1 MRRIART
8 IKHLHNA
15 PWLGAILTGLGGV
28 VPQGI
33 GEVLGGVE
41 ISLVDSLIVSI
52 STALILCIFSP
63 RQSFTRCTTYT
74 PAKTLR

>member
-1 MRRIART
+1 
-8 IKHLHNA
+8 
-15 PWLGAILTGLGGV
+15 V
-28 VPQGI
+28 VPEVGGF

-74 PAKTLR
+74 QAKTLR